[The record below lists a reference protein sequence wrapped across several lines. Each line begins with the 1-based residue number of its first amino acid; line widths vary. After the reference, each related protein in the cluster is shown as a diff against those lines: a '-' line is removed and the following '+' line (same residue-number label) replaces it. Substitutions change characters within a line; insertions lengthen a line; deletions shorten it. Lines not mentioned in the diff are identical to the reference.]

1 MTALPERT
9 HPAAPDITGHGTAAH
24 WARLDAAT
32 AQLPTP
38 FLVLDHAALLAN
50 ADDLVRRASG
60 MPIRV
65 ASKSLRSREILRE
78 ILARPGFAGVLAF
91 TVAEALWLAE
101 EHDDVVV
108 AYPSADRSALAALA
122 GSATARSRVTVMV
135 DDVAQLDLIR
145 AAGATAARPV
155 RIAVDLDASDRIPML
170 PRLGV
175 FRSPLRTEADVAR
188 FAAEIRSRPELRLVG
203 AMSYEAQ
210 IAGVAD
216 DPRGKPLHRVLI
228 AAMRRHSLADLRER
242 RAAAISVL
250 RVSAADPDTFFVNG
264 GGTGSL
270 ELTRRDPAI
279 TELAAGSGLFGPTLF
294 DRYRAFRPAPAIA
307 FPADV
312 VRAPAP
318 GIVTVLGGGWP
329 ASGPAAPDRL
339 PTPVWPP
346 GLRFVGSE
354 GAGEVQTPLRGAQGL
369 GVGDRVWFRPAKAG
383 EITERVNVIHVVDG
397 DRVSATIPTYRGE
410 GKAFL

>member
-1 MTALPERT
+1 MTQTDLP
-9 HPAAPDITGHGTAAH
+9 AAH
-24 WARLDAAT
+24 WARLSAAT
-32 AQLPTP
+32 ADLPTP
-38 FLVLDHAALLAN
+38 FLVVDHGALLAN
-50 ADDLVRRASG
+50 ADDLVRRAG
-60 MPIRV
+60 GLPIRV
-65 ASKSLRSREILRE
+65 ASKSIRSRDILRE

-108 AYPSADRSALAALA
+108 AYPSADRTALAALA
-122 GSATARSRVTVMV
+122 ASATARERVTVMV

-145 AAGATAARPV
+145 AAGATAAHPV
-155 RIAVDLDASDRIPML
+155 RIAVDLDASDRWGWL

-188 FAAEIRSRPELRLVG
+188 LAGEIRTRPELRLVG

-216 DPRGKPLHRVLI
+216 GPRGKPLHRALI
-228 AAMRRHSLADLRER
+228 AAMRRHSLGDLRER

-250 RVSAADPDTFFVNG
+250 RLSAADPEHFFVNG

-270 ELTRRDPAI
+270 ELTRLDPAI
-279 TELAAGSGLFGPTLF
+279 TELAAGSGLYGPTLF
-294 DRYRAFRPAPAIA
+294 DQYRAFTPTPAIA

-312 VRAPAP
+312 VRIPAP
-318 GIVTVLGGGWP
+318 GVVTVLGGGWP

-339 PTPVWPP
+339 PSPVWPP

-354 GAGEVQTPLRGAQGL
+354 GAGEVQTPLRGASGL
-369 GVGDRVWFRPAKAG
+369 GIGDRVWFRPAKAG
-383 EITERVNVIHVVDG
+383 EIAERVEIIHVVEG
-397 DRVSATIPTYRGE
+397 DRVRASVPTYRGE
-410 GKAFL
+410 GRAFL